1 MKSVALKAFPRTL
14 TGRDGVKKVRAQGR
28 IPAIIYGAK
37 NPPQSLEVDRKEFE
51 KLIHHSVSENLLVD
65 LAVDQDSKPARLALL
80 QEVQH
85 NPLSD
90 KVLHIDLHEVD
101 ANEPVTISIPVE
113 TTGEPVGVR
122 TGGGVLEHVVFKIR
136 VRALPK
142 DLPEF
147 IAIDVAHLEVGKS
160 VHLGEIKAPEGVE
173 LLGDKS
179 LSIVAVALPKT
190 EAEPEAAAAAPA
202 TADVEMIKEKKDQ
215 PAGAAAAP
223 AAGAKAPA
231 ASAKAPAAAAGK
243 TPAAGKAPAAGKK

>member
-14 TGRDGVKKVRAQGR
+14 AGRGGVKKVRAQGR
-28 IPAIIYGAK
+28 IPAVIYGTK
-37 NPPQSLEVDRKEFE
+37 NPPQSLEVDQKEFE

-65 LAVDQDSKPARLALL
+65 LAVDQDGKPTRLALL

-85 NPLSD
+85 NPLSG
-90 KVLHIDLHEVD
+90 KVLHVDLHEVD
-101 ANEPVTISIPVE
+101 ANEPVTIFIPVE

-136 VRALPK
+136 VRALPRN
-142 DLPEF
+142 LPEF

-160 VHLGEIKAPEGVE
+160 VHLGEIQAPEGVE

-179 LSIVAVALPKT
+179 LSIVAVAMPKA
-190 EAEPEAAAAAPA
+190 EVEPEAAAAAAPA

-215 PAGAAAAP
+215 PAGAAAP
-223 AAGAKAPA
+223 AGG
-231 ASAKAPAAAAGK
+231 AKAPAAAA
-243 TPAAGKAPAAGKK
+243 AKAPAAAAKAPAAAKK

>member
-14 TGRDGVKKVRAQGR
+14 AGRGGVKKVRAQGR
-28 IPAIIYGAK
+28 IPAVIYGTK
-37 NPPQSLEVDRKEFE
+37 NPPQSLEVDQKEFE
-51 KLIHHSVSENLLVD
+51 KLLHHSVSENLLVD
-65 LAVDQDSKPARLALL
+65 LAVDQDGKATRLALL

-85 NPLSD
+85 NPLSG
-90 KVLHIDLHEVD
+90 KVVHVDLHEVD

-113 TTGEPVGVR
+113 TIGEPVGVR

-142 DLPEF
+142 NLPEF
-147 IAIDVAHLEVGKS
+147 IAIEVAHLEVGKS

-179 LSIVAVALPKT
+179 LSIVAVALPKA
-190 EAEPEAAAAAPA
+190 EVEPEAAAAAAPA

-215 PAGAAAAP
+215 PAGAAAP
-223 AAGAKAPA
+223 AGG
-231 ASAKAPAAAAGK
+231 AKAPAAAA
-243 TPAAGKAPAAGKK
+243 AKAPAAAAKAPAGGKK

>member
-14 TGRDGVKKVRAQGR
+14 AGRGGVKKVRAQGR
-28 IPAIIYGAK
+28 IPAVIYGTK
-37 NPPQSLEVDRKEFE
+37 NPPQSLEVDQKEFE
-51 KLIHHSVSENLLVD
+51 KLLHHSVSENLLVD
-65 LAVDQDSKPARLALL
+65 LAVDQDGKATRLALL

-85 NPLSD
+85 NPLSG
-90 KVLHIDLHEVD
+90 KVVHVDLHEVD

-113 TTGEPVGVR
+113 TIGEPVGVR

-142 DLPEF
+142 NLPEF
-147 IAIDVAHLEVGKS
+147 IAIEVAHLEVGKS

-179 LSIVAVALPKT
+179 LSIVAVALPKA
-190 EAEPEAAAAAPA
+190 EVEPEAAAAAAPA

-215 PAGAAAAP
+215 PAGAAAP
-223 AAGAKAPA
+223 AGG
-231 ASAKAPAAAAGK
+231 AKAPAAAA
-243 TPAAGKAPAAGKK
+243 AKAPAAGKK